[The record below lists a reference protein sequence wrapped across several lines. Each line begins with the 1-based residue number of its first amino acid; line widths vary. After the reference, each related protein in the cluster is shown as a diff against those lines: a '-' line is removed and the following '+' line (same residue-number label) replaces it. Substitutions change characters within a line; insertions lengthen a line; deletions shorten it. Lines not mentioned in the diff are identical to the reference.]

1 MRNLVLLGGLALSA
15 CVTVAAPPAGPGDP
29 AGSCRADGLAQFTG
43 QPASQ
48 QLGADVQRVSGARN
62 LRWVAHGMAVTMEYS
77 PDRVTVWL
85 TADNRV
91 DRVTCG

>member
-15 CVTVAAPPAGPGDP
+15 CAASAPPPPAGPAWPGT
-29 AGSCRADGLAQFTG
+29 CRADGLAQFNG

-48 QLGADVQRVSGARN
+48 QLGADIQRVSGART
-62 LRWVAHGMAVTMEYS
+62 LRWVAHGMAVTMEYRE
-77 PDRVTVWL
+77 DRVTVWL

-91 DRVTCG
+91 DRANCG